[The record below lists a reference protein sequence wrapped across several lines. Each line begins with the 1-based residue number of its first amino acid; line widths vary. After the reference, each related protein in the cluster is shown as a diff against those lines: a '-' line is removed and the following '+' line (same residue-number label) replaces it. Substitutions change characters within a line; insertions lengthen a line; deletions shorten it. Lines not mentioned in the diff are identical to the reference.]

1 MILAAYDDT
10 GYNLL
15 LLLHIVAVLVA
26 FAPAA
31 INPLLERYF
40 VRNGGEAALQS
51 WAGFARDYTKKIA
64 LSSLVV
70 VLITGILLI
79 VMSSVEGQEDN
90 LWEFDQTW
98 ISLAFLVWIAIGG
111 VVSALILKGE
121 KLVAAGDM
129 KGRELLA
136 KGGPIATV
144 LLLVML
150 YLMIFKPGA

>member
-40 VRNGGEAALQS
+40 VRNGGEAALGN
-51 WAGFARDYTKKIA
+51 WAGFASDYTKKIS

-70 VLITGILLI
+70 VLVTGILLI

-90 LWEFDQTW
+90 LWEFSQTW
-98 ISLAFLVWIAIGG
+98 ISLAFLVWFAIGG
-111 VVSALILKGE
+111 VVSAMILKGE
-121 KLVAAGDM
+121 KLLAAGDM

>member
-1 MILAAYDDT
+1 VVLAAYADT
-10 GYNLL
+10 GYNIL
-15 LLLHIVAVLVA
+15 LLLHIVAVVVA

-31 INPLLERYF
+31 INPLLERYL
-40 VRNGGEAALQS
+40 VRNGGDAALQT

-64 LSSLVV
+64 LSALVV
-70 VLITGILLI
+70 ALVTGILMI
-79 VMSSVEGQEDN
+79 VVSDDVI
-90 LWEFDQTW
+90 EFSDTW
-98 ISLAFLVWIAIGG
+98 ISLAFLVWFAIAG

-121 KLVAAGDM
+121 RLVAAGDM

>member
-1 MILAAYDDT
+1 MILAAYEDT
-10 GYNLL
+10 GYDIL
-15 LLLHIVAVLVA
+15 LLLHIVSVLVA

-31 INPLLERYF
+31 INPLLERHF
-40 VRNGGEAALQS
+40 VRNGGDAVLQS

-64 LSSLVV
+64 LSALVV
-70 VLITGILLI
+70 ALVTGVLMI
-79 VMSSVEGQEDN
+79 VVSDEF
-90 LWEFDQTW
+90 WEFSDTW
-98 ISLAFLVWIAIGG
+98 ISLAFLVWFAIAG

-121 KLVAAGDM
+121 RLVAAGDM

>member
-10 GYNLL
+10 GYNIL
-15 LLLHIVAVLVA
+15 LLLHIVAVVVA

-31 INPLLERYF
+31 INPLLERHL
-40 VRNGGEAALQS
+40 VRNGGDGALQT

-70 VLITGILLI
+70 ALITGVLMI
-79 VMSSVEGQEDN
+79 VMSGIEGTDEN
-90 LWEFDQTW
+90 VWEFSQTW
-98 ISLAFLVWIAIGG
+98 ISLAFLVWFAIAG

-121 KLVAAGDM
+121 RLIASGDM